1 LEKKTMSNGD
11 FEIDTE
17 DHLGAQDLLHG
28 LLMHQDD
35 LGKVGTDLV
44 NIFIA
49 AGVEP
54 DCTNPPCNKIPD

>member
-1 LEKKTMSNGD
+1 MSNGD

-35 LGKVGTDLV
+35 LGDVGTDLV
-44 NIFIA
+44 NIFLA
-49 AGVEP
+49 AGIEP
-54 DCTNPPCNKIPD
+54 DCANPPCKQSPE